1 VLDAD
6 LQGLLNKALFYLKFR
21 SRSVSEMRQYLNKK
35 IRTTHWSPA
44 AVEKVID
51 YLSEVGLLNDKDF
64 IRLFVEQRTAN
75 KPKGEY
81 ALRQE
86 LRRFGIDKNLIDEY
100 FNTNPLDEEKLA
112 EKALSS
118 RWQRFKDLPPEKRF
132 QKACQ
137 FLQRKGFSFEKAQS
151 VIANFNK
158 NE

>member
-6 LQGLLNKALFYLKFR
+6 LQRLLNKALFYLKFR

-35 IRTTHWSPA
+35 IRMTHWSTA
-44 AVEKVID
+44 AVKKVID

-100 FNTNPLDEEKLA
+100 FNSNPLDEEKLA

-118 RWQRFKDLPPEKRF
+118 RWQRLKDLSPKKRF
-132 QKACQ
+132 QKASQ

-151 VIANFNK
+151 GC
-158 NE
+158 